1 MESPRFA
8 IYFSPPAHAE
18 IAKLADAWLGRAP
31 APPALADTLR
41 SANILADS
49 LHALTQHPRRYGFHA
64 TLKAPFHLSSAS
76 RVEQL
81 LARVE
86 QFAKTQASFLLPP
99 LKVAGLK
106 DFLALV
112 PGETS
117 HSLNTMASRCVTE
130 FEVYRQPLTSRQ
142 IAQRRQQNLS
152 PRQDALLLQW
162 GYPHVFDCYEFHLTL
177 TDSLS
182 SVNAGFSSRIRA
194 AAEQLFS
201 DKLTS
206 QVTFDAISV
215 FEEPQPGADFRLI
228 LRAPLGRQ
236 GRLIYLVGPS
246 GAGKDSLLRW
256 TRQKLGYR
264 HDLLFAQR
272 VITRERREDDE
283 EHEPMSEQAFTELE
297 QQGGLAMAWQA
308 NSHRY
313 GVRREIDDALQ
324 RGMTVLVNGSRAHLA
339 LARERYPHLEAVHV
353 TAPEAIIEQRLH
365 ARGRESAEQI
375 VARQARQIPMNND
388 APFDLEIANT
398 GTLEAAGTQLMK
410 FLRGAAG
417 TELAAA
423 QPPTLTAPV

>member
-8 IYFSPPAHAE
+8 IYFAPPAHAE
-18 IAKLADAWLGRAP
+18 FAKLADAWLGRAP
-31 APPALADTLR
+31 APPALTETLR

-64 TLKAPFHLSSAS
+64 TLKAPFHLKGATQ
-76 RVEQL
+76 VDKL
-81 LARVE
+81 LAGVE

-99 LKVAGLK
+99 LTVALLK
-106 DFLALV
+106 DFLAIV
-112 PGETS
+112 PSETS
-117 HSLNTMASRCVTE
+117 HQINEIALRCVTE
-130 FEVYRQPLTSRQ
+130 FDVYRQPLTSSQ
-142 IAQRRQQNLS
+142 IAQRRQQKLS

-162 GYPHVFDCYEFHLTL
+162 GYPHVLDCYEFHLTL

-182 SVNAGFSSRIRA
+182 NVNPDFGSRIRT
-194 AAEQLFS
+194 AAERLFS

-206 QVTFDAISV
+206 QVPFDAISV

-228 LRAPLGRQ
+228 LRAPFGRQ

-256 TRQKLGYR
+256 TRQKLQYQ
-264 HDLLFAQR
+264 HDLLFARR

-283 EHEPMSEQAFTELE
+283 EHEPMSEPAFTALA

-339 LARERYPHLEAVHV
+339 LARERYPHLEVVHV

-375 VARQARQIPMNND
+375 LARQARQIPMNND

-398 GTLEAAGTQLMK
+398 STLEAAGTQLMK
-410 FLRGAAG
+410 FLRGAEGA
-417 TELAAA
+417 EPAAS
-423 QPPTLTAPV
+423 QPTT

>member
-18 IAKLADAWLGRAP
+18 FAKLADGWLGRAP
-31 APPALADTLR
+31 APPALTDTLR

-64 TLKAPFHLSSAS
+64 TLKPPFQLKAATN
-76 RVEQL
+76 VEQL
-81 LARVE
+81 LACVE

-99 LKVAGLK
+99 LNVALLK

-112 PGETS
+112 PSETS
-117 HSLNTMASRCVTE
+117 HSINAIASRCVTE
-130 FEVYRQPLTSRQ
+130 FEVYRQPLTPRQ

-162 GYPHVFDCYEFHLTL
+162 GYPHVLDCYEFHLTL
-177 TDSLS
+177 TDSLAS
-182 SVNAGFSSRIRA
+182 LNASFSSRIRT

-201 DKLTS
+201 DRLTS

-228 LRAPLGRQ
+228 MRAPLGRQ

-256 TRQKLGYR
+256 TRQKLRYR

-283 EHEPMSEQAFTELE
+283 EHEPMNEQAYTELE
-297 QQGGLAMAWQA
+297 QQGGFAMAWQA
-308 NSHRY
+308 NSHHY
-313 GVRREIDDALQ
+313 GVRREIDVALQ

-339 LARERYPHLEAVHV
+339 RARERYPHLEAVHV
-353 TAPEAIIEQRLH
+353 TAPKAIIEQRLH

-375 VARQARQIPMNND
+375 VARQARQFPMSDN
-388 APFDLEIANT
+388 ASFDLEIANA
-398 GTLEAAGTQLMK
+398 GPLEAAGTQLIK
-410 FLRGAAG
+410 FLRGAADA
-417 TELAAA
+417 ELSAT
-423 QPPTLTAPV
+423 QPTAPTPPA

>member
-8 IYFSPPAHAE
+8 VYFSPPSHAE
-18 IAKLADAWLGRAP
+18 FAKLADAWLGRAP
-31 APPALADTLR
+31 IPPALSDTLR
-41 SANILADS
+41 SENILADS

-64 TLKAPFHLSSAS
+64 TLKAPFHLKGATK
-76 RVEQL
+76 VDEL
-81 LARVE
+81 LAGVE

-99 LKVAGLK
+99 LKVALLK

-112 PGETS
+112 PSETS
-117 HSLNTMASRCVTE
+117 HSIDAIARRCVTE
-130 FEVYRQPLTSRQ
+130 FDVFRQPLTTRQ

-152 PRQDALLLQW
+152 PRQDALLLKW
-162 GYPHVFDCYEFHLTL
+162 GYPHVLDCYEFHLTL

-182 SVNAGFSSRIRA
+182 SVNASFIARIRA
-194 AAEQLFS
+194 ASEQLFS

-228 LRAPLGRQ
+228 LRAQFGLQ

-256 TRQKLGYR
+256 TRQRLQYQ

-283 EHEPMSEQAFTELE
+283 EHEQMSEHAFIELE
-297 QQGGLAMAWQA
+297 QQGGLAMTWQA
-308 NSHRY
+308 NTHRY

-339 LARERYPHLEAVHV
+339 RARERYPHLETVHV
-353 TAPEAIIEQRLH
+353 TAPKDIIEQRLR

-375 VARQARQIPMNND
+375 AARQARQIPMNDD
-388 APFDLEIANT
+388 APFDLEIVNT
-398 GTLEAAGTQLMK
+398 GPLEAAGIQLIK
-410 FLRGAAG
+410 FLRGP
-417 TELAAA
+417 AAA
-423 QPPTLTAPV
+423 ELPATQPTT